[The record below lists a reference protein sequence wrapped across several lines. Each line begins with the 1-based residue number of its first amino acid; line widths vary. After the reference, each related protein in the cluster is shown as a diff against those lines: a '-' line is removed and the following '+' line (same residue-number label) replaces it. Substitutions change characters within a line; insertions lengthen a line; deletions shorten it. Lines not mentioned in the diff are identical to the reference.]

1 MHVGALFQMDQYS
14 ACLLHH
20 FVAQK
25 SVFLEKNKFD
35 FPDHAFGDIPNGYSI
50 DAIIQRCFWAFAPFS
65 QPNSKPILAFLYD
78 WPQ

>member
-35 FPDHAFGDIPNGYSI
+35 FRDHAFGDIPNRYYI
-50 DAIIQRCFWAFAPFS
+50 DTIIQRCF
-65 QPNSKPILAFLYD
+65 
-78 WPQ
+78 